1 MGLLDE
7 PCGSGSV
14 NDSVIV
20 QVLPTGILFTTTAPE
35 DDADTLIK
43 EVMVGP
49 PGTMQDTVIGNKAP
63 GGNTS
68 PELLVTPF
76 LTVRLLVFN
85 TGTQISL
92 FSPF

>member
-1 MGLLDE
+1 MPGTG
-7 PCGSGSV
+7 CGSGSV

-20 QVLPTGILFTTTAPE
+20 QVLPTGILFTITAPV
-35 DDADTLIK
+35 DDADTLIE

-49 PGTMQDTVIGNKAP
+49 PGTMQDTVTGNNAP
-63 GGNTS
+63 AGNTS
-68 PELLVTPF
+68 PELFVIDF
-76 LTVRLLVFN
+76 LTVRLLVFK